1 MKINLKN
8 SRNQLSREEMRTIVA
23 GSSASFGN
31 ETAQLLCKNNQEF
44 QIPKCEESVMIAKCK
59 NHGGVKICSG
69 GGN

>member
-8 SRNQLSREEMRTIVA
+8 SKNQLSRDEMRTIVA
-23 GSSASFGN
+23 GSSASFAN
-31 ETAQLLCKNNQEF
+31 ETAQLLCKDNKEF
-44 QIPKCEESVMIAKCK
+44 EIAECAESVMIAKCA